1 MKKFFALVVSL
12 ILILSLT
19 ACGGSDS
26 STDSA
31 PASGASSA
39 DPAAKTEIVYG
50 KSQGPYT
57 ELFEAAIVPILE
69 EQGYRSGTPA
79 LALAVSIEKA
89 LQLTLTQQEERIRC
103 VRQLNE
109 YLKTALLHYPSVRI
123 NSPEGAVPHI
133 LNLSVQGLKGTVFQ
147 RVLSERGVCVS
158 VKSACSA
165 EGTPSKAV
173 FAVSGDRKNAL
184 SSWRVS
190 LSHLTTREELDEF
203 LQVFDQ
209 CYKELVP

>member
-31 PASGASSA
+31 PDSGASSA

-69 EQGYRSGTPA
+69 EQGYT
-79 LALAVSIEKA
+79 
-89 LQLTLTQQEERIRC
+89 
-103 VRQLNE
+103 
-109 YLKTALLHYPSVRI
+109 
-123 NSPEGAVPHI
+123 
-133 LNLSVQGLKGTVFQ
+133 LKGVDFPT
-147 RVLSERGVCVS
+147 C
-158 VKSACSA
+158 
-165 EGTPSKAV
+165 
-173 FAVSGDRKNAL
+173 
-184 SSWRVS
+184 
-190 LSHLTTREELDEF
+190 
-203 LQVFDQ
+203 
-209 CYKELVP
+209 

>member
-31 PASGASSA
+31 PDSGASSA

-69 EQGYRSGTPA
+69 EQGYT
-79 LALAVSIEKA
+79 
-89 LQLTLTQQEERIRC
+89 
-103 VRQLNE
+103 
-109 YLKTALLHYPSVRI
+109 
-123 NSPEGAVPHI
+123 
-133 LNLSVQGLKGTVFQ
+133 LKGVDLF
-147 RVLSERGVCVS
+147 RPADCRYRPERRRCGCERGT
-158 VKSACSA
+158 AH
-165 EGTPSKAV
+165 GIR
-173 FAVSGDRKNAL
+173 RKL
-184 SSWRVS
+184 
-190 LSHLTTREELDEF
+190 
-203 LQVFDQ
+203 
-209 CYKELVP
+209 

>member
-69 EQGYRSGTPA
+69 EQGY
-79 LALAVSIEKA
+79 
-89 LQLTLTQQEERIRC
+89 TL
-103 VRQLNE
+103 
-109 YLKTALLHYPSVRI
+109 LL
-123 NSPEGAVPHI
+123 
-133 LNLSVQGLKGTVFQ
+133 
-147 RVLSERGVCVS
+147 
-158 VKSACSA
+158 
-165 EGTPSKAV
+165 
-173 FAVSGDRKNAL
+173 
-184 SSWRVS
+184 
-190 LSHLTTREELDEF
+190 
-203 LQVFDQ
+203 
-209 CYKELVP
+209 

>member
-69 EQGYRSGTPA
+69 EQGYT
-79 LALAVSIEKA
+79 
-89 LQLTLTQQEERIRC
+89 
-103 VRQLNE
+103 
-109 YLKTALLHYPSVRI
+109 
-123 NSPEGAVPHI
+123 
-133 LNLSVQGLKGTVFQ
+133 LKGVDFSDLLTADIAGLLGVEPAGIIYTSGASESNNLAIKGIAQASRNTGRHMISTVLE
-147 RVLSERGVCVS
+147 LS
-158 VKSACSA
+158 
-165 EGTPSKAV
+165 
-173 FAVSGDRKNAL
+173 L
-184 SSWRVS
+184 I
-190 LSHLTTREELDEF
+190 HI
-203 LQVFDQ
+203 
-209 CYKELVP
+209 